1 MYKHVIWDFDGTL
14 FDTYPV
20 MGKVFRDRLK
30 YNGID
35 EPLNEILKHM
45 KVSMTHTIHHYK
57 EKYEIDSAF
66 IEKYDKHRK
75 EMELQSS
82 KPFDGI
88 KEICEYIATS
98 NRHNYLYTHRG
109 DSAIQLL
116 KMHDLYDYFTD
127 FITKRHGF
135 ERKPSPNAI
144 NYLVEKHRMVRT
156 EAIMI
161 GDREIDILSGKN
173 AGIASCFFT
182 DGDEKSEN
190 ANYTICS
197 FQELSSIL

>member
-20 MGKVFRDRLK
+20 MGKTFQDRLK
-30 YNGID
+30 EYGID
-35 EPLNEILKHM
+35 EPMDEILKHM

-57 EKYEIDSAF
+57 EKYQIDSAF
-66 IEKYDKHRK
+66 IEKYEKQRK
-75 EMELQSS
+75 ELEFQLS
-82 KPFDGI
+82 KPYEVI

-98 NRHNYLYTHRG
+98 KRHNYLYTHRG

-116 KMHDLYDYFTD
+116 KIHGLYDYFSD

-135 ERKPSPNAI
+135 ERKPSPDAI
-144 NYLVEKHRMVRT
+144 NYLVDKHRMVRN

-173 AGIASCFFT
+173 AHIAACYFT
-182 DGDEKSEN
+182 DSDEKSET
-190 ANYTICS
+190 ADYTIHS
-197 FQELSSIL
+197 FQELYSIL